1 MPKNKI
7 RKKNGKKVKHTPK
20 PTSISKTKMKKIM
33 DAIAGMKENS
43 EVLSGNS
50 VSILEDSTG
59 KMNILSPE
67 ELSLSGPELSNLS
80 GNKGEESSI

>member
-43 EVLSGNS
+43 EVLSDNR

-59 KMNILSPE
+59 KMNILPSE

-80 GNKGEESSI
+80 ENIGEESAI